1 MACQVELQSASGAE
15 FAVRIEAVEGVTTR
29 LFRAERL
36 RPLLEAGDLAARIGT
51 LERHLQEM
59 PPAWR
64 EGMRALDDTVDNVM
78 QR

>member
-1 MACQVELQSASGAE
+1 M
-15 FAVRIEAVEGVTTR
+15 
-29 LFRAERL
+29 
-36 RPLLEAGDLAARIGT
+36 LEAGDLAARIGT